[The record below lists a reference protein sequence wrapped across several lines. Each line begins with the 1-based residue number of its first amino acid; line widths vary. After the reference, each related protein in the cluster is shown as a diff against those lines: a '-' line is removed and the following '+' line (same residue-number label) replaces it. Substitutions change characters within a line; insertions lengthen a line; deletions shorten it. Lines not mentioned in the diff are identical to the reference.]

1 MKEKKGRRGLGVGEG
16 GGDSRGAFFQAGG
29 VWGGGYKKGGGGV
42 GVGGGGGDFKVVIL
56 QVERVLGR
64 SVQNL
69 QETGRTPGARIR
81 RVK

>member
-1 MKEKKGRRGLGVGEG
+1 MKEKKGRRGLGV
-16 GGDSRGAFFQAGG
+16 
-29 VWGGGYKKGGGGV
+29 
-42 GVGGGGGDFKVVIL
+42 GGGDFKVVIL

-69 QETGRTPGARIR
+69 QETGRTPSARIR